1 MVHQKILF
9 TKEECDLLIDYRNR
23 VKQTFSISGSDPNFS
38 DISYKQWSIFRNSDL
53 DFLFDKIISF
63 AETSFDVKIENFKEE
78 SWIYQWEV
86 NDGYGM
92 HRDNVKNRK
101 FIIGVQL
108 NDNYVGGD
116 LMVNDGNQILI
127 VDKTI
132 GNCYTFE
139 SAILHG
145 VSPIIS
151 GNRFNM
157 LTFFPTYNIKHNKF
171 SLI

>member
-9 TKEECDLLIDYRNR
+9 TKDECDYLINYRNNGVYR
-23 VKQTFSISGSDPNFS
+23 NNGGYVNHV
-38 DISYKQWSIFRNSDL
+38 DINYKQWSIFRNSDL
-53 DFLFDKIISF
+53 EFLFNKIISF
-63 AETSFDVKIENFKEE
+63 AEMSFDVKIENFKEE

-108 NDNYVGGD
+108 NDEYVGGD
-116 LMVNDGNQILI
+116 LMVDDGNQTLI

-157 LTFFPTYNIKHNKF
+157 LTFFPTYNIIQNKV

>member
-1 MVHQKILF
+1 MIHQKILF
-9 TKEECDLLIDYRNR
+9 TKEECEYLINYKNNGVYRNNGGYKNR
-23 VKQTFSISGSDPNFS
+23 N
-38 DISYKQWSIFRNSDL
+38 DISYKQWTIFRNNDL

-63 AETSFDVKIENFKEE
+63 AEISFNVKIENFKEE

-86 NDGYGM
+86 NDGYVM
-92 HRDNVKNRK
+92 HRDNIKNRK

-108 NDNYVGGD
+108 NDEYVGGD
-116 LMVNDGNQILI
+116 LMVDCGNEISI

-139 SAILHG
+139 SATLHG

-151 GNRFNM
+151 GNRFNV
-157 LTFFPTYNIKHNKF
+157 LTFFPTYNIKYNKV

>member
-9 TKEECDLLIDYRNR
+9 TKDECDYLINYRNNGVYR
-23 VKQTFSISGSDPNFS
+23 NNGGYVNHV
-38 DISYKQWSIFRNSDL
+38 DINYKQWTIFRNSDL
-53 DFLFDKIISF
+53 EFLFDKIISF
-63 AETSFDVKIENFKEE
+63 AEMSFDVKIENFKEE

-108 NDNYVGGD
+108 NDDYVGGD
-116 LMVNDGNQILI
+116 LMVDDGNQTLI
-127 VDKTI
+127 VDKRI

-157 LTFFPTYNIKHNKF
+157 LTFFPTFIIKQNKI